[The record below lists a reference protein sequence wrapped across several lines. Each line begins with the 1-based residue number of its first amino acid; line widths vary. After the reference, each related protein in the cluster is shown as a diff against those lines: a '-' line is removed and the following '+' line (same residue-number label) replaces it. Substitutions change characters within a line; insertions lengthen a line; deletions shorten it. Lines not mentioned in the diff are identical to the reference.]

1 MPKTAEAPLYN
12 QVVAI
17 TTSYLGPAAERFI
30 ARQIQTH
37 LNKNPE
43 DITPKDLAQLVDWIK
58 IAIAL
63 LTDDGK
69 VVEEFSASLME
80 LSKGKASKSS

>member
-1 MPKTAEAPLYN
+1 MVKTVEAPLYK

-30 ARQIQTH
+30 ARQIETH
-37 LNKNPE
+37 LDKRPE
-43 DITPKDLAQLVDWIK
+43 EITPADLIQLIDWIK

-69 VVEEFSASLME
+69 VVEQYSASLMK
-80 LSKGKASKSS
+80 LTKGKTRKSS

>member
-1 MPKTAEAPLYN
+1 MAKTVEAPLYK
-12 QVVAI
+12 QVVDT

-30 ARQIQTH
+30 ARQIETH
-37 LNKNPE
+37 LNKRPE
-43 DITPKDLAQLVDWIK
+43 EITPKDLAQLVDWIK

-69 VVEEFSASLME
+69 VVEEFSARLMK
-80 LSKGKASKSS
+80 LSKGKASK

>member
-1 MPKTAEAPLYN
+1 MVKAQASLY
-12 QVVAI
+12 QEVVEI

-37 LNKNPE
+37 LNKEPE
-43 DITPKDLAQLVDWIK
+43 ELTKKDLVKLVDWIK

-63 LTDDGK
+63 LTEDGK
-69 VVEEFSASLME
+69 VVEEYSRSLVA
-80 LSKGKASKSS
+80 LSRGKATR

>member
-1 MPKTAEAPLYN
+1 MVKTQTSLYS

-17 TTSYLGPAAERFI
+17 TTTYLGPAAERFI
-30 ARQIQTH
+30 ARQIQIH

-43 DITPKDLAQLVDWIK
+43 DLNKKDLEQLVDWIK

-63 LTDDGK
+63 LTEDGRVVDDY
-69 VVEEFSASLME
+69 
-80 LSKGKASKSS
+80 SKSLLKLTKGSTSN

>member
-1 MPKTAEAPLYN
+1 MPKSGGSVYSE
-12 QVVAI
+12 VVAI

-37 LNKNPE
+37 LNKKPE
-43 DITPKDLAQLVDWIK
+43 ELTRKDLEKLVDWIK

-63 LTDDGK
+63 LTEDGK
-69 VVEEFSASLME
+69 VVEEFSASLIA
-80 LSKGKASKSS
+80 LSKSKATG

>member
-1 MPKTAEAPLYN
+1 MPQKPTTSVYSE
-12 QVVAI
+12 VVAI

-37 LNKNPE
+37 LNKQPE
-43 DITPKDLAQLVDWIK
+43 ELTKKDLEKLVDWIK

-63 LTDDGK
+63 LTEDGK
-69 VVEEFSASLME
+69 VVEDFSASLMK
-80 LSKGKASKSS
+80 LSKSKATR